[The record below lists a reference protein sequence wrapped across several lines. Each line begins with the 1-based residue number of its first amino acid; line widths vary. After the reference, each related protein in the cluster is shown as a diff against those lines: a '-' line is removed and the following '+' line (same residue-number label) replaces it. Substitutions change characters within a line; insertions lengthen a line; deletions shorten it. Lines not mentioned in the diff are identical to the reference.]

1 MKAAKQNIVNKNIPE
16 IADTGQE
23 NKKVV
28 IDRENASICISQP
41 KDIVLRRKLPTMLV
55 KVPKTN
61 ITAKYAIFH
70 VI

>member
-1 MKAAKQNIVNKNIPE
+1 MKAAEQNVVNKNIPE

-23 NKKVV
+23 NKKDV
-28 IDRENASICISQP
+28 IDSICISQP
-41 KDIVLRRKLPTMLV
+41 NDIVLRRKLPTMLV
-55 KVPKTN
+55 KVPKTY

>member
-1 MKAAKQNIVNKNIPE
+1 MKAAKQNVVNKNIPE

-23 NKKVV
+23 NKKDV
-28 IDRENASICISQP
+28 IDSICISQP
-41 KDIVLRRKLPTMLV
+41 NDIVLRRKLPTMLV

>member
-23 NKKVV
+23 NKKDV